1 MDPEEEA
8 KLEVA
13 AAPTGVFA
21 GTEGKDFRVLAA
33 GTAQNIVGLAVFVI
47 GTFGANILIAR
58 SFGGG
63 ATGATALGIVTLGT
77 QFAFIAAA
85 GTRMGMDMASVRYV
99 AIELGA
105 GRPGAVRVVVAR
117 AVLIALAVSTV
128 VGAIT
133 VVLADPIGSALSKGD
148 SADATIAS
156 IRAAGVAIPF
166 IALTYVWLGGG
177 RGLKVMRHTLYV
189 QWVAQPLLWIVLM
202 LVFWQA
208 DKTEPMTVWA
218 YAASWVLAAAGGW
231 FFWTR
236 LSRRFAREPAEDG
249 LTAALI
255 RYGGPRAPAALLSQG
270 LFWIDYFVAAYVGLG
285 TSVTDAEL
293 GVYAACVRVALAMV
307 LFLTAVSY
315 VFSPF
320 VADLHSRGET
330 EKLDG
335 LFKSITR
342 WTVAGTIPLLLLMLL
357 APAAILRLFGGSDFT
372 SGTTALRILVIG
384 QAINVSVGAAG
395 FVLIMAG
402 RTGWDLTVYAVSA
415 ALDLVLSLIL
425 VPKFGINGAAAAQ
438 AITIGLSNWLRLG
451 LVKKYV
457 GIFPWDKPYAR
468 LAIPAAACA
477 IAMFAAQA
485 VLSGKKWLLELI
497 GIGLAGAIVY
507 VPVLLRFGLTDGER
521 VALRNGLAKVRG
533 RSAAA

>member
-8 KLEVA
+8 QLEVA

-33 GTAQNIVGLAVFVI
+33 GTAQNIVGLAVFVV

-63 ATGATALGIVTLGT
+63 TAGATALGIVTLGT

-105 GRPGAVRVVVAR
+105 GRAGAVRVVVAR
-117 AVLIALAVSTV
+117 SVLIALAVSTAA
-128 VGAIT
+128 GALT
-133 VVLADPIGSALSKGD
+133 VALATPIGSALSKED
-148 SADATIAS
+148 SAATIAS

-166 IALTYVWLGGG
+166 IALTYVWLGGS
-177 RGLKVMRHTLYV
+177 RGMKVMRHTLYV

-202 LVFWQA
+202 LALWRV
-208 DKTEPMTVWA
+208 DKTEPMAVWA

-231 FFWTR
+231 FFWTA
-236 LSRRFAREPAEDG
+236 LSRRFAKEPAEGG

-255 RYGGPRAPAALLSQG
+255 KYGGPRAPAALLSQG
-270 LFWIDYFVAAYVGLG
+270 LFWIDYFVASAIGAPAV
-285 TSVTDAEL
+285 TSNDL

-402 RTGWDLTVYAVSA
+402 RTGWDLTVYGVSA
-415 ALDLVLSLIL
+415 LLDLVLSLIL

-438 AITIGLSNWLRLG
+438 AIPIGL
-451 LVKKYV
+451 V
-457 GIFPWDKPYAR
+457 D
-468 LAIPAAACA
+468 
-477 IAMFAAQA
+477 
-485 VLSGKKWLLELI
+485 
-497 GIGLAGAIVY
+497 
-507 VPVLLRFGLTDGER
+507 
-521 VALRNGLAKVRG
+521 
-533 RSAAA
+533 

>member
-1 MDPEEEA
+1 VDPEEEA
-8 KLEVA
+8 QLEVA

-33 GTAQNIVGLAVFVI
+33 GTAQNIIGLGVFVI
-47 GTFGANILIAR
+47 GTFAANILIAR

-63 ATGATALGIVTLGT
+63 TAGATALGIVTLGT

-117 AVLIALAVSTV
+117 AVLIALGVSAAIGALTV
-128 VGAIT
+128 A
-133 VVLADPIGSALSKGD
+133 LATPIGTALSKED
-148 SADATIAS
+148 SAATIAS

-166 IALTYVWLGGG
+166 IALTYVWLGGS
-177 RGLKVMRHTLYV
+177 RGMKVMRHTLYV
-189 QWVAQPLLWIVLM
+189 QWVAQPILWIVLM
-202 LVFWQA
+202 LAFWQA
-208 DKTEPMTVWA
+208 DKTEPMAVWA
-218 YAASWVLAAAGGW
+218 YAASWVLAAAGAW
-231 FFWTR
+231 FFWTG
-236 LSRRFAREPAEDG
+236 LSRRFAKEPAESG
-249 LTAALI
+249 LTNALI

-270 LFWIDYFVAAYVGLG
+270 LFWIDYFVAASIGAPA
-285 TSVTDAEL
+285 VTQSEL

-320 VADLHSRGET
+320 VADLHARGET

-342 WTVAGTIPLLLLMLL
+342 WTVAGTVPLLLLMLI

-415 ALDLVLSLIL
+415 FLDLVLSLIL

-457 GIFPWDKPYAR
+457 RIFPWDKPYAR
-468 LAIPAAACA
+468 LAFPAAACA
-477 IAMFAAQA
+477 TAMLAAQA
-485 VLSGKKWLLELI
+485 VLPGKKWLLELI

-507 VPVLLRFGLTDGER
+507 VPVLLRFGLTEGER

-533 RSAAA
+533 RSATA